1 MKQLYDVAEISKQ
14 GHHKFVNKKIKQL
27 EDETI
32 ILSSLVLLRT
42 LHPEMGAKKMYDKL
56 KPESMGRDLFIKLVI
71 SHGLGVPRRY
81 NYAKTTQNARIYKY
95 KNLIAGITLNDINQL
110 WVSDITYF
118 RIGERYYYLTFIE
131 DVYSR
136 KIVGYVAYETLQ
148 AEANIIALTMA
159 LNNRDIDNGL
169 IHHSDR
175 GVQYHSNSYTD
186 LLQSKN
192 IKISMCNSVYENA
205 HIERINGIIKNE
217 YLRYQT
223 INTHKD
229 LKHCLNKAVVLYN
242 KERPHWS
249 LGKMSPMEYE
259 KYLLSIPLS
268 KRKGLQISTYVSKQ
282 ENNNY
287 LNQMNI
293 FDS

>member
-1 MKQLYDVAEISKQ
+1 MNQLYDIAAISKQ
-14 GHHKFVNKKIKQL
+14 GHHKFINKQIQQL

-32 ILSSLVLLRT
+32 ILSSIVLLRT
-42 LHPEMGAKKMYDKL
+42 LHPEMGAKKMYEKL

-71 SHGLGVPRRY
+71 SHGLGVPRCY

-110 WVSDITYF
+110 WVSDITYY
-118 RIGERYYYLTFIE
+118 RVRERYYYLTFIE

-136 KIVGYVAYETLQ
+136 KIVGYIAYETLQ

-159 LNNRDIDNGL
+159 LNNRDIYNGL

-175 GVQYHSNSYTD
+175 GVQYHSNSYID
-186 LLQSKN
+186 LLESKN
-192 IKISMCNSVYENA
+192 IKISMCNSVYENT
-205 HIERINGIIKNE
+205 HIERVNGIIKNE
-217 YLRYQT
+217 YLRHQT
-223 INTHKD
+223 IETHKD
-229 LKHCLNKAVVLYN
+229 LKQYLNKAVMLYN

-249 LGKMSPMEYE
+249 LGRMTPMEYE
-259 KYLLSIPLS
+259 NYLFNIPLS
-268 KRKGLQISTYVSKQ
+268 QRKGLQISTYVNNQ
-282 ENNNY
+282 ENNYY
-287 LNQMNI
+287 LNQLNI